1 MFKSHFERLYPLHS
15 PHSSSSTLIP
25 SSIII
30 HLLQTP
36 SLSPYIMANQP
47 PSCRTAIDI
56 FVSGYLLD
64 EEMLKHLCL
73 LKYGATEAEV
83 DDLGPVDFAS
93 LYYAERNFLDAPW
106 LVPITYRS
114 KTDPKVIESGW
125 LIPGKAA
132 FFRPGAEPPQLP
144 YDAETR
150 AYLDTWFPRD
160 LFKRPEFK
168 GVRFVETNW
177 PRDIPRMSRMA
188 LVVARS
194 LTLPNHVHSCGYRS
208 R

>member
-1 MFKSHFERLYPLHS
+1 
-15 PHSSSSTLIP
+15 
-25 SSIII
+25 
-30 HLLQTP
+30 
-36 SLSPYIMANQP
+36 MANQP
-47 PSCRTAIDI
+47 PSCRTAINI

-106 LVPITYRS
+106 LVPISYRS
-114 KTDPKVIESGW
+114 KTNPKVIESGW

-168 GVRFVETNW
+168 GVRFVETHW
-177 PRDIPRMSRMA
+177 PRDIPPVGIVLGNLKMA
-188 LVVARS
+188 ANKEARAGHMRRQQRWVDYRRS
-194 LTLPNHVHSCGYRS
+194 HGQPDTKLPAPFPVSWHL
-208 R
+208 